1 MRHLTIE
8 TLIDQ
13 IDNKADDTSLETVN
27 QHLSTCEKCQSK
39 AGEFSE
45 LLSFL
50 NNDSANEPP
59 AEVLEWGIQLFQP
72 VLSPAEGTVS
82 KVRRIARLVFDSFEQ
97 PAPVGIRHVGS
108 VPRQLLFRASG
119 VDVDVR
125 IESGDDRV
133 SLAGQVLS
141 ESESFFENTP
151 VRLESHGVARYRT
164 QTNPVGEFSFDEV
177 PQDTYHLSMDLPDGQ
192 VTLFCVYRRDPILA

>member
-1 MRHLTIE
+1 MEITMRHLTIE

-13 IDNKADDTSLETVN
+13 VENKADDTSLELVN

-59 AEVLEWGIQLFQP
+59 AELLEWGIQLFQP

-82 KVRRIARLVFDSFEQ
+82 KVRRIARL
-97 PAPVGIRHVGS
+97 
-108 VPRQLLFRASG
+108 
-119 VDVDVR
+119 
-125 IESGDDRV
+125 
-133 SLAGQVLS
+133 
-141 ESESFFENTP
+141 
-151 VRLESHGVARYRT
+151 
-164 QTNPVGEFSFDEV
+164 
-177 PQDTYHLSMDLPDGQ
+177 
-192 VTLFCVYRRDPILA
+192 